1 MRKISLFQYLRL
13 FDISG
18 FSASLS
24 SKFNPSYFIKWCF
37 HSTSIFTDLLE
48 VISFTWQKSVL
59 STLLVNPLP
68 FIYNNGFLCKMIRIH
83 FCTPSVV
90 ENISTNQLNYN
101 NVGFENG
108 LTVWFTIKN
117 EAICSQ
123 VELAILSYSHAHC
136 VSSTTI
142 IRL

>member
-37 HSTSIFTDLLE
+37 HSTSIFTDLSE
-48 VISFTWQKSVL
+48 IISFMRQKSVL
-59 STLLVNPLP
+59 SSLREPNPFHLQQW
-68 FIYNNGFLCKMIRIH
+68 FSMQNDKNSFLYTKCCGKYIY
-83 FCTPSVV
+83 
-90 ENISTNQLNYN
+90 QLNYN

-108 LTVWFTIKN
+108 LTVWFTIRN